1 MTALR
6 VVLGLIG
13 LGLVGYGGV
22 LLWDNPNVVLIRIA
36 MWAAAAVVLHDFV
49 FAPLCAAVG
58 FAGRRW
64 LPRRLHV
71 PVGIAAL
78 CAVVL
83 GLLAVPVFDKPG
95 RRPDN
100 HTVLDRDYH
109 LGLWLSLAVVAL
121 GLLGYLL
128 ARKLLPVRQDDVVEQ
143 QRACHVDAEP
153 PTV

>member
-1 MTALR
+1 MTAVR
-6 VVLGLIG
+6 VVLGLLG

-22 LLWDNPNVVLIRIA
+22 LLWDNPSVVLTRIA
-36 MWAAAAVVLHDFV
+36 VWAAAAVVLHDFV

-64 LPRRLHV
+64 LPRRLQV
-71 PVGIAAL
+71 PVGVAAL
-78 CAVVL
+78 CAVVV
-83 GLLAVPVFDKPG
+83 GFLAVPVFDKPG
-95 RRPDN
+95 MRPDN

-121 GLLGYLL
+121 ALLGYLL
-128 ARKLLPVRQDDVVEQ
+128 ARKLLPVGQDDVVEQ

>member
-1 MTALR
+1 MTPARL
-6 VVLGLIG
+6 VLGMLG

-22 LLWDNPNVVLIRIA
+22 LLWDNPTVVLIRIVV
-36 MWAAAAVVLHDFV
+36 WAAAAVVLHDFV

-64 LPRRLHV
+64 LPRRLQV
-71 PVGIAAL
+71 PVGVAAL

-83 GLLAVPVFDKPG
+83 GFLAVPVFDKPG
-95 RRPDN
+95 LRPDN
-100 HTVLDRDYH
+100 RTVLDRDYH
-109 LGLWLSLAVVAL
+109 LGLGLSLAVVAL
-121 GLLGYLL
+121 ALLGYLL